1 MSLQTTCLVIRW
13 EVVLLLER
21 GLNKMAVMS
30 KKLNLGFEVAPEKQE
45 QFLKRAASTRACA
58 DAMTRAKKNIPGF
71 EKREVKRK

>member
-45 QFLKRAASTRACA
+45 QFLKRVASTRACA
-58 DAMTRAKKNIPGF
+58 DAMARAKKNIPGF
-71 EKREVKRK
+71 DKREVKRK